1 MPRSFVTKYLDKYI
15 VDDGGCGLFKI
26 VLQFQYY
33 SNIITSYKQ
42 LVAVD
47 FASWKKTMRRNRR
60 NSRTLHSGGTDTP
73 VCVMTVS
80 DIFLTCYNDKDF
92 FFKFYYFDRSQ
103 ISLAGMLK
111 QFTPLPLSSGGRVN
125 CLSLR
130 TRTMSRSTRSEIEH
144 LDNSA

>member
-92 FFKFYYFDRSQ
+92 FFLILLFWQ
-103 ISLAGMLK
+103 IPDQPCRDAKTIHSTATLIRGKSKLLVLENPDNVK
-111 QFTPLPLSSGGRVN
+111 IYKVRNWTSG
-125 CLSLR
+125 
-130 TRTMSRSTRSEIEH
+130 
-144 LDNSA
+144 

>member
-42 LVAVD
+42 LVAVN

-92 FFKFYYFDRSQ
+92 FFNFIILTDPRSALQ
-103 ISLAGMLK
+103 G
-111 QFTPLPLSSGGRVN
+111 
-125 CLSLR
+125 C
-130 TRTMSRSTRSEIEH
+130 
-144 LDNSA
+144 